1 MNVLICGAGVA
12 GPTLAYWLARFGF
25 HPTIVERAPAL
36 RAAGY
41 VVDFWGTGYE
51 VARRMGVLP
60 DILAAGY
67 TVREVRAVASDGHT
81 VAAFP
86 AQIFA
91 SAVGSAFTSVPRG
104 DLAAALY
111 RSLDDH
117 VETIFGDT
125 PVSIVE
131 TGRGVD
137 VTFEHHQA
145 RSFDLVVGADGLHS
159 RVRALAFG
167 PEATFERYMGI
178 KVAAATLPGYRP
190 RDELTYV
197 MYSRIGQ
204 QVSRFAMRD
213 DRTMVLFTFAD
224 SDPSIPDNAAQQKK
238 VLRDRFGASGWECAQ
253 ILNALESADDLYFDR
268 VSQIDM
274 GGSWTRGRVTLLGD
288 SAFCVS
294 LLGGQGSAL
303 AMSAAYILAGE
314 LHRAAGD
321 YARAFG
327 RYERIFAP
335 FVAGKQRAAR
345 RFAGTFAPTSSFS
358 LFLRNQVFRLLSI
371 PLVAKAVA
379 GRGFSD
385 ALVLPDY

>member
-1 MNVLICGAGVA
+1 MDVLICGAGVA
-12 GPTLAYWLARFGF
+12 GPTLAYWLARYGF
-25 HPTIVERAPAL
+25 HPTLVERAPGL
-36 RAAGY
+36 RTAGY
-41 VVDFWGTGYE
+41 IVDFWGTGYE

-60 DILAAGY
+60 EIVAAGY
-67 TVREVRAVASDGHT
+67 TVREVRAVASDGGT

-91 SAVGSAFTSVPRG
+91 SAVGSAFTSLPRG

-111 RSLDDH
+111 RSLGGR

-131 TGRGVD
+131 TGRGID
-137 VTFEHHQA
+137 VTFERHPA

-159 RVRALAFG
+159 RVRALTCG
-167 PEATFERYMGI
+167 PEAQFERYMGI

-197 MYSRIGQ
+197 MYARVGQ
-204 QVSRFAMRD
+204 QVARFAMRE

-224 SDPSIPDNAAQQKK
+224 PDPAIPEDLAGQQQ
-238 VLRDRFGASGWECAQ
+238 VLRERFGASGWECKR
-253 ILNALESADDLYFDR
+253 ILDALDAAGDLYFDR
-268 VSQIDM
+268 VSQIEM
-274 GGSWTRGRVTLLGD
+274 GGSWTRGRATLLGD
-288 SAFCVS
+288 AAFCVS

-303 AMSAAYILAGE
+303 AMAAAYILAGE
-314 LHRAAGD
+314 LHRASGD
-321 YARAFG
+321 YEHAFQ
-327 RYERIFAP
+327 RYQATFGP

-345 RFAGTFAPTSSFS
+345 RFAGTFAPKSNVS
-358 LFLRNQVFRLLSI
+358 LFLRDQVFRLLSI

-379 GRGFSD
+379 GRGFAD